1 MQAAYCSEEL
11 TVLTPEEE
19 NRYLQAYLPL
29 VRKIVRQLAPQC
41 SSVIDR
47 QDMEQIALIGL
58 LNAIRRYGAPDEA
71 FGSYAAQRVR
81 GAILDELRSLDWRPR
96 QLRQKCHQ
104 LSDLLRELRK
114 QLGREPEWEEIAAQ
128 GVSVEDYQEY
138 LQLESAASLASLDE
152 ILDGEGGSGSL
163 SLEGRRLDDQ
173 FITQR
178 MLKEALDTLSEK
190 ERLVL
195 MMYYQQDMNL
205 KEIALVLDVT
215 EARVC
220 QMNKKISE
228 KIREFFD

>member
-11 TVLTPEEE
+11 TALTPEEE

-58 LNAIRRYGAPDEA
+58 LNAIRRYGAPDEG

-114 QLGREPEWEEIAAQ
+114 RLGREPEWEEIAAQ
-128 GVSVEDYQEY
+128 GISVEDYQEY
-138 LQLESAASLASLDE
+138 LQLESAAALASLDE
-152 ILDGEGGSGSL
+152 ILDGEGGGSL
-163 SLEGRRLDDQ
+163 PLEGRRLDEQ

-228 KIREFFD
+228 RIREFFE